1 MVSPEVLPVDTEHEQ
16 LALKILVNNKYEGH
30 TLPLLNQEEVM
41 TMIDKYLE
49 GLGLSDYVEVRL
61 EPDTLSRTTVGFF
74 KERAVLKL
82 RTPLEYTQVSLE
94 GVLNHEVGT
103 HILRRLNH
111 Q

>member
-1 MVSPEVLPVDTEHEQ
+1 MVSPEVLPVDIEHEQ
-16 LALKILVNNKYEGH
+16 LALKILINNKYEGH
-30 TLPLLNQEEVM
+30 ILPLLNQEEVLA
-41 TMIDKYLE
+41 MIDEYLDSL
-49 GLGLSDYVEVRL
+49 GLGEYVEVRL

-82 RTPLEYTQVSLE
+82 RTPLEYTKISLE

-111 Q
+111 K